1 MSKIP
6 VSESN
11 LEISCPFLPAMTK
24 ASMLFPLQANRTC
37 LPALIA
43 VRQAPCSMLHA
54 PCRFFPLLY
63 PDSAFTAY
71 LTGVLLTF
79 RLV

>member
-6 VSESN
+6 VSKSN

-54 PCRFFPLLY
+54 DFFHCSIQILR
-63 PDSAFTAY
+63 SR
-71 LTGVLLTF
+71 LT
-79 RLV
+79 